1 MRSNRPYHFR
11 FHTFY
16 PVKVIFQIVNLPT
29 SSLALITSSSNI
41 LFNFIIT
48 LNNVLCVPSFRLN
61 LMSISKITNALRCY
75 AIFFSNFCI
84 LSDLDLGRMIGSGK
98 QQGGLYYM
106 SPLQQTPISHQV
118 SQPPN
123 LWHMRLGHPSPHR
136 LKLASNLIP
145 SNVISFDN
153 NCMVFPMVKQR
164 RLPFPS
170 SSITTKS
177 VIYLLHCDI

>member
-29 SSLALITSSSNI
+29 SSLALLTSSSNI

-48 LNNVLCVPSFRLN
+48 LNNVLCVPSFHLN

-84 LSDLDLGRMIGSGK
+84 LSDLDLGRMIGLGK
-98 QQGGLYYM
+98 QWGGLYYM
-106 SPLQQTPISHQV
+106 SPLQQTHISHLV
-118 SQPPN
+118 SQPLN
-123 LWHMRLGHPSPHR
+123 LWHMCLKHSSPHR
-136 LKLASNLIP
+136 LKLVSSLIP
-145 SNVISFDN
+145 SNAISFDN
-153 NCMVFPMVKQR
+153 NCMVCPMAKQTQLHFP
-164 RLPFPS
+164 
-170 SSITTKS
+170 
-177 VIYLLHCDI
+177 